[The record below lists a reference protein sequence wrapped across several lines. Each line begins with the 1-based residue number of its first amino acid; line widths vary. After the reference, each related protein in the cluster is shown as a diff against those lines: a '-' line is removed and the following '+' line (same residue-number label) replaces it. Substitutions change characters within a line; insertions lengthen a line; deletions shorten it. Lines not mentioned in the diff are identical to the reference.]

1 MPRHHQPLPKW
12 GHWAHYVRW
21 LHWFHGFHWFHW
33 FHWFHSLQPSVV
45 SNDHCAVYPCTTC
58 KCDCVSIC
66 VHVCSSWTFRTA
78 CLEYFE
84 WNMYQNKN
92 HQSGAPTIWKQSWNK
107 MHKTNVQWSNIH
119 IQVHIKL
126 GNHWQTSLADIAISH
141 GASTPWAFLQV
152 LECFLASLSWAEEVT
167 LRGEPQGKL
176 EGLRYTND
184 VLMTKNNQ
192 KLSTV

>member
-1 MPRHHQPLPKW
+1 MTTVLFIHVPP
-12 GHWAHYVRW
+12 VSVIV
-21 LHWFHGFHWFHW
+21 
-33 FHWFHSLQPSVV
+33 SLY
-45 SNDHCAVYPCTTC
+45 AYT
-58 KCDCVSIC
+58 C
-66 VHVCSSWTFRTA
+66 VH
-78 CLEYFE
+78 LERFARLVL
-84 WNMYQNKN
+84 NISNLNKN

-107 MHKTNVQWSNIH
+107 MHKTHVQLSNIH

-141 GASTPWAFLQV
+141 GASKPWAFLQV

-192 KLSTV
+192 KVSTV